1 MTSFLQELKYGDGIQ
16 LARSRELDECF
27 AQANDQ
33 MEITDSLIREMR
45 QMGQPCD
52 AYQKR
57 YCGDFPGGP
66 VAKPPPA
73 ANAGGPGSIP
83 GQGTRSHMLQLKIPH
98 AVTKTS

>member
-1 MTSFLQELKYGDGIQ
+1 MRFAFIDAHEAFPYNLTHFHANPFCQELKYGDGIQ

-57 YCGDFPGGP
+57 YGL
-66 VAKPPPA
+66 PA
-73 ANAGGPGSIP
+73 EHGW
-83 GQGTRSHMLQLKIPH
+83 GTSSR
-98 AVTKTS
+98 

>member
-1 MTSFLQELKYGDGIQ
+1 M
-16 LARSRELDECF
+16 DECF

-57 YCGDFPGGP
+57 YCPESTNTGRPHEDECHILNLMTQIPRRGLLTWYF
-66 VAKPPPA
+66 VALCIS
-73 ANAGGPGSIP
+73 N
-83 GQGTRSHMLQLKIPH
+83 TN
-98 AVTKTS
+98 

>member
-1 MTSFLQELKYGDGIQ
+1 MRSLHVTSFLQELKYGDGIQ

-57 YCGDFPGGP
+57 YCRDFPGGP
-66 VAKPPPA
+66 VAKTSLLPV
-73 ANAGGPGSIP
+73 
-83 GQGTRSHMLQLKIPH
+83 QGARVRSLVRELDPTCHN
-98 AVTKTS
+98 